1 MICVTYA
8 AIFVVKLIYSAYG
21 GCITFYLSH
30 LSELGTITM
39 LLTQSLVSSTKTRQK
54 LRDFYRQDEN
64 VVLETIMPD
73 AEMGVMARSR
83 TWERARQLI
92 VEIRKIQSGK
102 GGVDALLQEFAISS
116 GEGVVLMCLA
126 EALLRVPD
134 KLTADEL
141 IRDKLSGGD
150 WISHIGQSDSMFVNA
165 SSWGLLLTGKLV
177 NYRKE
182 TKKDQ
187 YGIMKKMVGR
197 LGEPVIRKAVRQSM
211 ELMGSQFVM
220 GVTIAKALKRAKP
233 VESKGYTFSYDMLGE
248 GARTME
254 DADRYFESYM
264 NAIKEIGEAAKGL
277 GPINSPGISIKLSA
291 IHPRYEFT
299 HYQRVM
305 EELVP
310 RLKMLAMEA
319 KKYDIG
325 LTIDAEEADRLD
337 ISLDVIEAVFSDD
350 DLGEWQGFGMAVQAY
365 QKRAIYVI
373 DWIREL
379 TKSNQR
385 KMMVRLVK
393 GAYWDTEIK
402 NSQAEGFDGFPV
414 FTRKASTDVSYQA
427 CAKKL
432 LDHRDTIYPQF
443 ASHNAYT
450 VSTILEMDAES
461 NFYKSENKMHKGFE
475 FQRLHGMG
483 ESLFN
488 QVVNNEKVACRV
500 YAPVGAHVNLL
511 AYLVRR
517 LLENGANSSF
527 VNNIV
532 DENISVESLLVDPL
546 ETVMLWKDKR
556 NSQIALPTN
565 LYGKIRKNSVG
576 LELMDTNRLVVLEKN
591 LDTWWKSTQEN
602 QSYSQDSNHLNVI
615 NPANH
620 FEVLANLN
628 KDDDKTMLE
637 KLELAQNAF
646 QSWSKASVNERAELL
661 NKMANSLEEHMDEL
675 MAICIKEAGKTA
687 QDSIAE
693 VREAVD
699 FCRYYAIQAE
709 KMMGDEPLK
718 NQQLESLGVVLCISP
733 WNFPLAIFL
742 GQVTAAISCGNTVV
756 AKPAEQTLLIAVRA
770 IELFE
775 ACGLPKGVVTLLQA
789 RGSQVGKIIV
799 PDERV
804 KAVMFTG
811 STEVGSWMAKTLA
824 ERGGAPIP
832 LIAETGGQNCMIV
845 DSTALPEQVVD
856 DVIASGFQSAGQR
869 CSAMRVLFIQDGIA
883 DKVIKMIIG
892 AMRELKVGD
901 PSKLST
907 DIGPVIDEKA
917 LLSLNRHV
925 EEMKTKGQL
934 LYQCELYNIPND
946 STFFAPRLYEI
957 SDLSILEREVFG
969 PCVHVIRFKP
979 EELKYVMAQIKATRF
994 GLTMGIHSRIGEKC
1008 AYLAERSPAG
1018 NVYVNRNMIGAIV
1031 GVQPFGGRGLSG
1043 TGPKA
1048 GGPNYLRRLVSDK
1061 SKPKIKVLNKDEFE
1075 EKDRLANVKVG
1086 SVDTEK
1092 QLKQLNQGFAEWR
1105 YEPIQ
1110 NRVSVMRQLL
1120 AHLSKN
1126 QSILEMFPRI
1136 EPSIIKA
1143 SHLLLKIEN
1152 ELSLPIELPG
1162 PTGESNRL
1170 TFEPRGVIVSLF
1182 ERKMSVENWLLSFI
1196 NALVAG
1202 NTMVAMVEESIKTEK
1217 DKLAQ
1222 TFLKLINKIGVNEK
1236 IFNILPINHLCQVL
1250 NSEYLSGALVDVNSN
1265 WQGYLTHK
1273 IAQREGE
1280 ILPVICELNQEVLYH
1295 RLVTEKTIS
1304 IDTTAAGGNT
1314 PLMTMGES

>member
-1 MICVTYA
+1 
-8 AIFVVKLIYSAYG
+8 
-21 GCITFYLSH
+21 
-30 LSELGTITM
+30 M
-39 LLTQSLVSSTKTRQK
+39 LLTHSLTTPSKTRQL
-54 LRDFYRQDEN
+54 LRDFYRKDEN
-64 VVLETIMPD
+64 EVLETIIPL

-92 VEIRKIQSGK
+92 VEIRNIQSGK

-116 GEGVVLMCLA
+116 EEGVVLMCLA

-182 TKKDQ
+182 SNKDQ
-187 YGIMKKMVGR
+187 FGIMKKMVGR
-197 LGEPVIRKAVRQSM
+197 LGEPVIRNAVRQSM

-233 VESKGYTFSYDMLGE
+233 MESKGYTYSYDMLGE

-254 DADRYFESYM
+254 DADRYFDSYM
-264 NAIKEIGEAAKGL
+264 DAIKSIGESAKGV
-277 GPINSPGISIKLSA
+277 GPIKSPGISIKLSA

-299 HYQRVM
+299 HYERVM
-305 EELVP
+305 TELVT
-310 RLKMLAMEA
+310 RLKILAMEA

-325 LTIDAEEADRLD
+325 FTVDAEEADRLD
-337 ISLDVIEAVFSDD
+337 ISLDVIEAVFNDD
-350 DLGEWQGFGMAVQAY
+350 DLGDWQGFGMAVQAY

-373 DWIREL
+373 DWIKEL
-379 TKSNQR
+379 TKVANR

-402 NSQAEGFDGFPV
+402 HSQAEGYDGFPV
-414 FTRKASTDVSYQA
+414 FTRKASTDVCYQA

-432 LDHRDTIYPQF
+432 LDFRESIYPQF

-450 VSTILEMDAES
+450 VSTILEMDADSE
-461 NFYKSENKMHKGFE
+461 FYKSANNTHSGFE

-483 ESLFN
+483 ESLFD

-500 YAPVGAHVNLL
+500 YAPVGAHVDLL

-532 DENISVESLLVDPL
+532 DEKVSVESLLADPL
-546 ETVMLWKDKR
+546 ETVMRWTDKR
-556 NSQIALPTN
+556 HSQIALPSN
-565 LYGKIRKNSVG
+565 LYGELRKNSVG
-576 LELMDTNRLVVLEKN
+576 LDLTDANRLTVLEAN
-591 LDTWWKSTQEN
+591 LDTWLASRASIKKSQT
-602 QSYSQDSNHLNVI
+602 DDIGILNVI

-620 FEVLANLN
+620 LEILALLKKDNDQAMLN
-628 KDDDKTMLE
+628 KLEVAQTAFKT
-637 KLELAQNAF
+637 
-646 QSWSKASVNERAELL
+646 WSQTPVKARAKIL
-661 NKMANSLEEHMDEL
+661 NKMADSLEEHMDEL
-675 MAICIKEAGKTA
+675 IAICIKEAGKTA
-687 QDSIAE
+687 QDSVAE
-693 VREAVD
+693 VREAID

-709 KMMGDEPLK
+709 KIMGDGSSKE
-718 NQQLESLGVVLCISP
+718 QQLKSLGVVLCISP

-756 AKPAEQTLLIAVRA
+756 AKPAEQTSLIAVRA

-775 ACGLPKGVVTLLQA
+775 DCGLPKGVVSLLQA
-789 RGSQVGKIIV
+789 RGSQVGKVIV
-799 PDERV
+799 PDERI

-824 ERGGAPIP
+824 ERGGMPIP

-869 CSAMRVLFIQDGIA
+869 CSAMRVLFIQNGIA
-883 DKVIKMIIG
+883 DKVINMIIG
-892 AMRELKVGD
+892 AMKELKVGD

-907 DIGPVIDEKA
+907 DIGPVIDDKA
-917 LLSLNRHV
+917 LSSLQEHV
-925 EEMKTKGQL
+925 KKMETKAKL
-934 LYQCELYNIPND
+934 LYQCDVDHSVNNQ

-979 EELKYVMAQIKATRF
+979 EHLKNVMAQIKATRF

-1048 GGPNYLRRLVSDK
+1048 GGPNYLSRLVIDVNR
-1061 SKPKIKVLNKDEFE
+1061 PKVKILSTDEFMKKE
-1075 EKDRLANVKVG
+1075 NLASVSAELENKTKEVVQRKLSQLAN
-1086 SVDTEK
+1086 
-1092 QLKQLNQGFAEWR
+1092 GFSEWR
-1105 YEPIQ
+1105 YVSIA

-1120 AHLSKN
+1120 AQLATSQKIN
-1126 QSILEMFPRI
+1126 SLFPKLD
-1136 EPSIIKA
+1136 ESIIKA
-1143 SHLLLKIEN
+1143 RYLLLSIEN
-1152 ELSLPIELPG
+1152 EFSKTINLPG
-1162 PTGESNRL
+1162 PTGESNQL
-1170 TFEPRGVIVSLF
+1170 SFEPRGVVVSLLDHQ
-1182 ERKMSVENWLLSFI
+1182 SSIDTWLLSFI
-1196 NALVAG
+1196 STLTSG
-1202 NTMVAMVEESIKTEK
+1202 NTMIGIIEETADEVNV
-1217 DKLAQ
+1217 KLNVKEDLA
-1222 TFLKLINKIGVNEK
+1222 TLFLRLLSRIGINEQV
-1236 IFNILPINHLCQVL
+1236 FNILPLSYLNAVL
-1250 NSEYLSGALVDVNSN
+1250 ASESLSGSLVDIDSD
-1265 WQGYLTHK
+1265 WQNYLTQK
-1273 IAQREGE
+1273 IANRDGE
-1280 ILPVICELNQEVLYH
+1280 ILPVICESKMKTLYY

-1314 PLMTMGES
+1314 SLMTMEEA

>member
-1 MICVTYA
+1 
-8 AIFVVKLIYSAYG
+8 
-21 GCITFYLSH
+21 
-30 LSELGTITM
+30 M
-39 LLTQSLVSSTKTRQK
+39 LLAHSLISSSITRQAI
-54 LRDFYRQDEN
+54 RDFYRKDEN
-64 VVLETIMPD
+64 DVLETIIPL

-92 VEIRKIQSGK
+92 VEIRNIQSGK

-116 GEGVVLMCLA
+116 EEGIILMCLA
-126 EALLRVPD
+126 EGLLRVPD

-177 NYRKE
+177 SYRKE
-182 TKKDQ
+182 SNQDQ
-187 YGIMKKMVGR
+187 FGTMKKMVGR
-197 LGEPVIRKAVRQSM
+197 LGEPIIRKAVRQSM

-233 VESKGYTFSYDMLGE
+233 MESKGYTYSYDMLGE
-248 GARTME
+248 GARTMA
-254 DADRYFESYM
+254 DANRYFESYM

-277 GPINSPGISIKLSA
+277 GPIKSPGISIKLSA

-299 HYQRVM
+299 HYERVM

-310 RLKMLAMEA
+310 RLKILALQA
-319 KKYDIG
+319 KHYDIG
-325 LTIDAEEADRLD
+325 FTVDAEEADRLD

-350 DLGEWQGFGMAVQAY
+350 DLGDWQGFGMAVQAY

-373 DWIREL
+373 DWIKAL
-379 TKSNQR
+379 TESSNR
-385 KMMVRLVK
+385 KIMVRLVK

-432 LDHRDTIYPQF
+432 LNYRKTIYPQF

-450 VSTILEMDAES
+450 VSTILEMDVDTEHYQNAG
-461 NFYKSENKMHKGFE
+461 NLHVGFE

-483 ESLFN
+483 ESLFD
-488 QVVNNEKVACRV
+488 QVVNSENVACRV
-500 YAPVGAHVNLL
+500 YAPVGAHVDLL

-532 DENISVESLLVDPL
+532 DESISVESLLVDPL
-546 ETVMLWKDKR
+546 ETIMLWKDKR

-565 LYGKIRKNSVG
+565 LYGKIRKNSIG
-576 LELMDTNRLVVLEKN
+576 LDLTDCNRLTVLKTN
-591 LDTWWKSTQEN
+591 LDAWWKVKNENMN
-602 QSYSQDSNHLNVI
+602 QSEDSNILKVI

-620 FEVLANLN
+620 SEVLANLN
-628 KDDDKTMLE
+628 KDDEKVMLN
-637 KLELAQNAF
+637 KLELAQNTYK
-646 QSWSKASVNERAELL
+646 SWSNIPVKQRSELL
-661 NKMANSLEEHMDEL
+661 NKMASSLEKHMDEL

-709 KMMGDEPLK
+709 KMMGNDSPK
-718 NQQLESLGVVLCISP
+718 KHQLESLGVVLCISP

-756 AKPAEQTLLIAVRA
+756 AKPAEQTSLIAVRA

-775 ACGLPKGVVTLLQA
+775 ACGLPKGVVSLLQA
-789 RGSQVGKIIV
+789 RGSQVGKVIV
-799 PDERV
+799 PDGRI

-883 DKVIKMIIG
+883 DKVIKMIQG
-892 AMRELKVGD
+892 AMKELKIGD
-901 PSKLST
+901 PSMLST
-907 DIGPVIDEKA
+907 DIGPVIDNKA
-917 LLSLNRHV
+917 LSNLNFHV
-925 EEMKTKGQL
+925 EQMQTKGQL
-934 LYQCELYNIPND
+934 LYQCELNNIPNE

-957 SDLSILEREVFG
+957 SALSILEREIFG
-969 PCVHVIRFKP
+969 PCVHVIRFKS
-979 EELKYVMAQIKATRF
+979 EELKNVMTQIKATRF

-1008 AYLAERSPAG
+1008 TYLAERSPAG

-1048 GGPNYLRRLVSDK
+1048 GGPNYLSRLVVDK
-1061 SKPKIKVLNKDEFE
+1061 NRPKIKVLNEDEFE
-1075 EKDRLANVKVG
+1075 EKNQLANGKVG
-1086 SVDTEK
+1086 NENTEK
-1092 QLKQLNQGFAEWR
+1092 KLKFLNQGFTEWR
-1105 YEPIQ
+1105 YESIQ

-1120 AHLSKN
+1120 ACLSKN
-1126 QSILEMFPRI
+1126 QSIFDIFPNI
-1136 EPSIIKA
+1136 ESSIIKA

-1152 ELSLPIELPG
+1152 ELALPVELPG

-1170 TFEPRGVIVSLF
+1170 TFEPRGVIISLF
-1182 ERKMSVENWLLSFI
+1182 EQKMSAENWLLSFI
-1196 NALVAG
+1196 TALVSG
-1202 NTMVAMVEESIKTEK
+1202 NSMIAVVESKSGNDELEY
-1217 DKLAQ
+1217 LAN
-1222 TFLKLINKIGVNEK
+1222 TFLTVINKIGINDK
-1236 IFNILPINHLCQVL
+1236 IFNLLPFDNLNTILE
-1250 NSEYLSGALVDVNSN
+1250 SEYLSGVIVDVKSD
-1265 WQGYLTHK
+1265 WQGYLTQK
-1273 IAQREGE
+1273 MAQREGE
-1280 ILPVICELNQEVLYH
+1280 ILPVICELNTENLYR
-1295 RLVTEKTIS
+1295 RLVTEKTVS
-1304 IDTTAAGGNT
+1304 VDTTAAGGNT
-1314 PLMTMGES
+1314 SLMTMREI